1 MAFREP
7 TQRHVFPLGLDAAG
21 QLGLLVT
28 IASTVLALL
37 GVVLFQRVLFLLVMG
52 GGAAVGIGYLMSGAP
67 RALELDGG
75 TITLRRWGRQPTVF
89 GADAISV
96 QLLPDE
102 LVLVTP
108 VGTFDLARRYFRK
121 GELSVCAEVLRRACP
136 HFVEKLVL
144 RPPR

>member
-1 MAFREP
+1 MVFREP
-7 TQRHVFPLGLDAAG
+7 TQRHVFALGLDAAG

-28 IASTVLALL
+28 IASTVLALI
-37 GVVLFQRVLFLLVMG
+37 GVVLFQRALFLLVMG

-75 TITLRRWGRQPTVF
+75 TITLRRWGRQPAVF
-89 GADAISV
+89 GADTISV

-108 VGTFDLARRYFRK
+108 VGTFDLARRYFRA
-121 GELSVCAEVLRRACP
+121 GELTACAELLRQVCP
-136 HFVEKLVL
+136 RFVEKTVQ